1 MKFQYEVGMPIVERD
16 RHARKGRITSLESDG
31 GYFLWEDEAEG
42 AHEHWTG
49 DYDVM
54 PDTDE
59 ARVHLAEINKK
70 TQAKIDEAASLLE
83 QAFKAWHQ
91 AAAMQ
96 WYGEE
101 QEEGFTETYVLRH
114 NEDLDVSKFEAAI
127 EEAGWSTSSLYC

>member
-1 MKFQYEVGMPIVERD
+1 MKFIYEVGMPIVERD
-16 RHARKGRITSLESDG
+16 KQARRGRITELDSDG
-31 GYFLWEDEAEG
+31 AFFLWEDETDEERA
-42 AHEHWTG
+42 HWTG

-59 ARVHLAEINKK
+59 ARAHLVEINKK
-70 TQAKIDEAASLLE
+70 TQTKIDEAASLLE

-101 QEEGFTETYVLRH
+101 MEEEFTETYILRY
-114 NEDLDVSKFEAAI
+114 NSDLDVSKFEDAI
-127 EEAGWSTSSLYC
+127 EKAGWSTSSLYC